1 MKNKAISLL
10 LFLSIP
16 LTALSHSGRT
26 DSSGGHYN
34 RKTGE
39 YHCHRGSCSGGIKE
53 TAAKP
58 QARPQTASDQII
70 GVASVVDGD
79 TIEIHGTRIRLRG
92 IDAPESRQMCQDAT
106 GKDYR
111 CGQRA
116 ALSLSDFIGRKTVS
130 CTQKDKDR
138 YGRIAAVC
146 YTGGVDINGWMVRN
160 GYALAYRQYGG
171 AAYAADE
178 AAAQSARAGIWQ
190 GSFDKPWDWRKNK

>member
-1 MKNKAISLL
+1 MLL
-10 LFLSIP
+10 LSIP
-16 LTALSHSGRT
+16 LIALSHPGRT
-26 DSSGGHYN
+26 DSTGGHYN

-53 TAAKP
+53 TTAKP
-58 QARPQTASDQII
+58 QAKPTTAAQTTSEQII
-70 GVASVVDGD
+70 GVASVIDGD
-79 TIEIHGTRIRLRG
+79 TIEIHSTRIRLHG
-92 IDAPESRQMCQDAT
+92 IDAPESRQVCQDAN

-130 CTQKDKDR
+130 CTPKDKDR
-138 YGRIAAVC
+138 YGRTVAVC
-146 YTGGVDINGWMVRN
+146 YTGGVDINGWLVRN

-178 AAAQSARAGIWQ
+178 AAAQSAKAGIWQ